1 MEERDR
7 DCGEIERRVY
17 GDDEW
22 RDEKDKGERKGVDLD
37 SEEIRDREKGD
48 RRID

>member
-7 DCGEIERRVY
+7 DCGKIERRVY

-22 RDEKDKGERKGVDLD
+22 RDEKAKRERKGVDLD
-37 SEEIRDREKGD
+37 SEENGDREKGD